1 MHRPPSDR
9 PSRVSESLE
18 ASPTVGPTGSCA
30 RRSVAPRRLGL
41 VVLGWA
47 AFLSATWVVARVQ
60 GPLRAASL
68 RPQLEAA
75 LADLDGY
82 DAVFIGSSRVQRGVQ
97 PEVLDARLST
107 PGRPFRSFNLGV
119 AGMKS
124 FEADRVVSEVL
135 AAGSSRLRLLL
146 IEAPEW
152 QVDAQPLHMFT
163 ARFTDWHDPHRTWL
177 VLRSIWRSEGSWLR
191 KLELSWMHVR
201 LFFTR
206 LSNYGSHPRF
216 GTDSSWSRR
225 VKRMADVQG
234 YLPLEIRRGNAAR
247 RRAAFVADPSPYEA
261 VVRQLRQ
268 RARRGDLSDASR
280 TLGYDRES
288 LRQQVERIERAG
300 LTPVYLVPPLTE
312 PTADFAAL
320 AEEGLIPHL
329 IDLRDPLE
337 YPELF
342 RVENRFDKEHMS
354 IDGAREMS
362 RAIAEQLEP
371 VWNGVAEGDR
381 G

>member
-1 MHRPPSDR
+1 MDRARGDR
-9 PSRVSESLE
+9 PSRVNESLG
-18 ASPTVGPTGSCA
+18 ASPTVDRTASCA
-30 RRSVAPRRLGL
+30 GRSAARRRVGLVLLGL
-41 VVLGWA
+41 A

-60 GPLRAASL
+60 GPLRAPSL
-68 RPQLEAA
+68 RPQLEAV

-82 DAVFIGSSRVQRGVQ
+82 DAVVIGSSRIQRGVQ
-97 PEVLDARLST
+97 PEVLDARLSA

-152 QVDAQPLHMFT
+152 QADAKPLHMFT
-163 ARFTDWHDPHRTWL
+163 ARFTDWHDPRRTWL
-177 VLRSIWRSEGSWLR
+177 VLRSIWRSEGSLLR
-191 KLELSWMHVR
+191 KLELSWLHVR

-206 LSNYGSHPRF
+206 LSNYGSHERF
-216 GTDSSWSRR
+216 GSDSGWSGR
-225 VKRMADVQG
+225 VERMADVQG
-234 YLPLEIRRGNAAR
+234 YRPLEISRGNAAR
-247 RRAAFVADPSPYEA
+247 RRAAFVADPSPYQA
-261 VVRQLRQ
+261 VVRQLRH
-268 RARRGDLSDASR
+268 RARGGALSDSSR
-280 TLGYDRES
+280 TRRYDRES
-288 LRQQVERIERAG
+288 LRQQVERIEEAG
-300 LTPVYLVPPLTE
+300 LTPVYLVPPLTA

-342 RVENRFDKEHMS
+342 QVESRFDKEHMS
-354 IDGAREMS
+354 IRGAREMS
-362 RAIAEQLEP
+362 QAIAEQLEP
-371 VWNGVAEGDR
+371 VWTGVAAGDR